1 MALLGEL
8 IQLGTRRPLNR
19 SSDYLRNNFY
29 FLAVSWCVYHD
40 LSWGYVSIGLR
51 RILHRSHVMR
61 LTHPGGT
68 IDGTANRRPQV
79 ASITVQA
86 STGESNT
93 CRELSAG

>member
-29 FLAVSWCVYHD
+29 LLAVSWCVYHD
-40 LSWGYVSIGLR
+40 LS
-51 RILHRSHVMR
+51 
-61 LTHPGGT
+61 HPGGT
-68 IDGTANRRPQV
+68 IDGTANRRPQA